1 MSGWLYDCY
10 ESGMQDVIRARL
22 STPVSE
28 PELSKMWASE
38 RTTFTTGSGDGI
50 DTFLTAPELV
60 IEGQGC
66 DVSLRYPGDADP
78 DHARVKQAFE
88 RAVRRYKPSVEI
100 EWAA

>member
-1 MSGWLYDCY
+1 MATTLH
-10 ESGMQDVIRARL
+10 ARL
-22 STPVSE
+22 SEEISRPD
-28 PELSKMWASE
+28 LSKMWESE

-60 IEGQGC
+60 IEGQGR

-88 RAVRRYKPSVEI
+88 RAVRRYKPTVEI